1 MSAVIRLERLLHETV
16 ATPYS
21 DLVTR
26 PTGAAVRQRILD
38 ALGEVVGQEAQLDFS
53 AVGLLD
59 FSCADEVVAK
69 LLTQLAELAQLPVV
83 RLRLSGLREEHIE
96 AIEHALGCHGLAV
109 VALLSDSPRPR
120 LLGRV
125 PDDWRDAFAVL
136 ADLGRASVPPVAEAL
151 AWPANRAL
159 TALAALAKCGCVM
172 AHPDDTFELGA
183 VA

>member
-26 PTGAAVRQRILD
+26 PTGAAVRQRVLD
-38 ALGEVVGQEAQLDFS
+38 ALQEAAGDEAHLDFS
-53 AVGLLD
+53 AVGLVD

-69 LLTQLAELAQLPVV
+69 LVSQLRDLPVV
-83 RLRLSGLREEHIE
+83 RLHLCGLREDHAD
-96 AIEHALGCHGLAV
+96 AIEHALRCHGLAV
-109 VALLSDSPRPR
+109 VAILVDSPRPR
-120 LLGRV
+120 LLGTV
-125 PDDWRDAFAVL
+125 PDDWQVVFGL
-136 ADLGRASVPPVAEAL
+136 LTEMGRAPASPVAEAL
-151 AWPANRAL
+151 AWPVAR
-159 TALAALAKCGCVM
+159 ALAALDALAAGGCLR

>member
-1 MSAVIRLERLLHETV
+1 MSTVIRLERLLHETV

-69 LLTQLAELAQLPVV
+69 LLSQLAQLPVL

-96 AIEHALGCHGLAV
+96 AIEHALACHGLAV
-109 VALLSDSPRPR
+109 VALLCDSPRPR

-125 PDDWRDAFAVL
+125 PDDWRDAFQVL
-136 ADLGRASVPPVAEAL
+136 VDLGRAPVPPVAEAL
-151 AWPANRAL
+151 AWPVTRTL
-159 TALAALAKCGCVM
+159 TALAALAECGCVM